1 MISINDNTVLDDDDD
16 GDDGDDDID
25 DDDDDDDNNKSNYVA
40 FKSKIKI
47 HCASQQQ

>member
-1 MISINDNTVLDDDDD
+1 MISINDNTVLDND
-16 GDDGDDDID
+16 DDGDDDI